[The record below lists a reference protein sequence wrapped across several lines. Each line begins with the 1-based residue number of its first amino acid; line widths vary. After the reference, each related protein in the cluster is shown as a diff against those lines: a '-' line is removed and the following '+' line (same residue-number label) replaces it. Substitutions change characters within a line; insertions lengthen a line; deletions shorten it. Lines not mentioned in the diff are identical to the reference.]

1 MSDNYYDNNNNEYV
15 VNGDNVDEKPVE
27 ESSVY
32 SYSYINNEPH
42 EESYRSAHTYDNGGS
57 NNHDNN
63 RKKSG
68 WLGKTI
74 AVAIVFGLIVSGIF
88 VAAVKLTDSDQ
99 VISQKVTSYSVEQVT
114 SDYEGISIAN
124 DVSDIVDA
132 TMPTVVA
139 ITNISE
145 REVQT
150 WFWGTQ
156 KEQVQGAGSG
166 VIIAK
171 DDSYLY
177 IVTNNHVIEGNI
189 VKLTVTFSDGSIV
202 DAEVKG
208 TNASTDLAIVTVKL
222 SDISSET
229 LSVIKLAV
237 LGDSANTRLGE
248 SVIVIGNALG
258 YGQSVTTGC
267 VSALERSVTIDNNT
281 YTLMQVS
288 AAINPG
294 NSGGALMNAK
304 GELIG
309 ITSAKYS
316 DTSVEG
322 MGFAIPISDAKP
334 IIEAIIKQE
343 TIAEE
348 DRGYLGIYGE
358 DVTEAIANAYNMPIG
373 VYVRGLVEGSAAEKA
388 GIKAGDIIT
397 EVNGNP
403 ITTFIELQT
412 QLQYCKAGQEIKV
425 VVKTLRNGRYED
437 VTYNVTLMAKPDE
450 N

>member
-1 MSDNYYDNNNNEYV
+1 MSENYYDGNNNEYV
-15 VNGDNVDEKPVE
+15 VNGKNVEEKPVQ

-32 SYSYINNEPH
+32 SYSYINGNPTTDSYT
-42 EESYRSAHTYDNGGS
+42 ESSNRASGKSSGG
-57 NNHDNN
+57 
-63 RKKSG
+63 KKGPG
-68 WLGKTI
+68 WFAKTVI
-74 AVAIVFGLIVSGIF
+74 VAIVFGLIVSGIF
-88 VAAVKLTDSDQ
+88 VGAVKLTGSDEM
-99 VISQKVTSYSVEQVT
+99 ISKSVTSYSTELLS
-114 SDYEGISIAN
+114 SDYEGVSIAN

-139 ITNISE
+139 ITNVSE
-145 REVQT
+145 REIQT

-156 KEQVQGAGSG
+156 KEQATSAGSG
-166 VIIAK
+166 VIIAQ
-171 DDSYLY
+171 DDENLY

-189 VKLTVTFSDGSIV
+189 VELTVTFSDSSV
-202 DAEVKG
+202 VKAEVKG
-208 TNASTDLAIVTVKL
+208 TNPSTDLAIVTVKK
-222 SDISSET
+222 SDVSNET
-229 LSVIKLAV
+229 LSTIKIAV
-237 LGDSANTRLGE
+237 LGNSEDTRLGE

-267 VSALERSVTIDNNT
+267 VSALERSVTIENNT

-316 DTSVEG
+316 DTKVEG

-348 DRGYLGIYGE
+348 ERGYLGIYGE
-358 DVTEAIANAYNMPIG
+358 DVTESIASVYNMPVGI
-373 VYVRGLVEGSAAEKA
+373 YVKGLVEGSAAEKA
-388 GIKAGDIIT
+388 GIKVGDIIQ
-397 EVNGNP
+397 EINGVK
-403 ITTFIELQT
+403 IETFIELQT
-412 QLQYCKAGQEIKV
+412 QLQYCKAGQDITV
-425 VVKTLRNGRYED
+425 TVKTLKNGRYED
-437 VTYNVTLMAKPDE
+437 VTYNVTLMSKPE
-450 N
+450 TN